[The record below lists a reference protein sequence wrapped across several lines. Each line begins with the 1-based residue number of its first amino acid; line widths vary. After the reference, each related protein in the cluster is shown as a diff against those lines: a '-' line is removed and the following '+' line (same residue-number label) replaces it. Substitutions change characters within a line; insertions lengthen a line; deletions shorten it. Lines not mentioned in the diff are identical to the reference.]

1 MHFHTRDT
9 ASVSSKELF
18 LGGMSFSMA
27 ELYPPTGP
35 PCGWF
40 YLLDREIGEYENVPA
55 ITDIL
60 DL

>member
-1 MHFHTRDT
+1 M
-9 ASVSSKELF
+9 SSKELF